1 MKSDKLPRG
10 ISLSVEGD
18 GHRFVIDIPE
28 KRLLVAILWR
38 AVQDIHQIRRS
49 GRLETW
55 KRTKPATCY
64 RKTAQYKYKLL
75 QWFASDNE
83 EPWGLIWLLGNITN
97 NPMGA
102 ASKIRNTVRH
112 ILDGKKILLNRSK
125 L

>member
-1 MKSDKLPRG
+1 MRQDKLPRG
-10 ISLSVEGD
+10 ISLSVDGD

-64 RKTAQYKYKLL
+64 RKTAQYKFKLL
-75 QWFASDNE
+75 QWFASDID
-83 EPWGLIWLLGNITN
+83 EPWSLVWLLGHITEN
-97 NPMGA
+97 QTGA
-102 ASKIRNTVRH
+102 LQKVRNTVRH